1 MPDFKELLNSEP
13 AKKLINDKETV
24 NRLQSA
30 PEAQKLMELLG
41 RQAGGD
47 LEGVADAAAKGSPGQ
62 LMNAMQKLLR
72 DPEGKKLL
80 EQISQSLQ
88 L

>member
-47 LEGVADAAAKGSPGQ
+47 LEGVADAAAKGNPGQ